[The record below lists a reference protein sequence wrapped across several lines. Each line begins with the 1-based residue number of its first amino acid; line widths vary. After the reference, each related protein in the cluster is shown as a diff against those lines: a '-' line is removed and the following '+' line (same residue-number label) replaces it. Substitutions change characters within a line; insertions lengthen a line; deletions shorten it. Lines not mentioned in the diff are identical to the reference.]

1 MSVSIITENEGMNEM
16 SYLKYKLGFTLE
28 KQIKDYLIEEG
39 FTPYNDVFP
48 NTFLYYAQ
56 GNSYEVSIEVNTD
69 KQTFNYDVDYSHG
82 GGTVKQE
89 TFEYENDFSKFKDQY
104 KEFIDKAALWIK

>member
-1 MSVSIITENEGMNEM
+1 MSASIIIENERMREM
-16 SYLKYKLGFTLE
+16 SYLKDKLGVSLE
-28 KQIKDYLIEEG
+28 KQIKDYLIYEG

-56 GNSYEVSIEVNTD
+56 SSSYEVSIEVNTE
-69 KQTFNYDVDYSHG
+69 KRTFNYDVDYSHG

-104 KEFIDKAALWIK
+104 KEFIDKVALWVK